1 MKKFCRQGWVVVA
14 ALGLSACGGKD
25 KEAEPKA
32 SVTAASDIVALRA
45 ENRSGYAKLDAKSAG
60 LFGEIFGG
68 TDSTSVASYL
78 DARAKYFVDKDDP
91 EVLVEGTPISRIVGD
106 DDQDNGSIQVGAMN
120 IGAVL
125 WLESEVNRRPYT
137 LEVHGNASTMTDS
150 RNGLVVL
157 GPGYRRDY
165 PVAVRQS
172 ILIHEA
178 RHSDCTG
185 GISRAQLGA
194 IAADQS
200 KIMGMSCLHTHI
212 KCESGDYKGELA
224 CDNEGWGAYGI
235 QEVFVRAV
243 LSDDGIENSSE
254 YLMLENMYADTA
266 SRLVNGRYGRPD
278 MSSSGVVQ

>member
-78 DARAKYFVDKDDP
+78 DSRAKYFVDKDDP

-106 DDQDNGSIQVGAMN
+106 DDQDSGSIQVGAMN

-165 PVAVRQS
+165 PVAVRQGRFPVVDVRDDA
-172 ILIHEA
+172 EVPDVF
-178 RHSDCTG
+178 RHAFRSGGTG
-185 GISRAQLGA
+185 LEGSRERYQNRIGLGT
-194 IAADQS
+194 
-200 KIMGMSCLHTHI
+200 MGCG
-212 KCESGDYKGELA
+212 K
-224 CDNEGWGAYGI
+224 
-235 QEVFVRAV
+235 
-243 LSDDGIENSSE
+243 
-254 YLMLENMYADTA
+254 
-266 SRLVNGRYGRPD
+266 
-278 MSSSGVVQ
+278 